1 MKSVKLKRLMFQY
14 CIAKV
19 IIFAAFL
26 CYKTIHA
33 SFKQQNKHKIALK
46 NPSQLRY
53 EQTFED
59 VDRILTEKL
68 KETTSQIEC
77 LQNKKYQLPK
87 QFFVTLNYDIKSILE
102 SENAYNFA
110 DITDIS
116 KNILANSK
124 QKAQLYQHTQH
135 EHYRAYVVC
144 CYYKSMIKYL
154 KETYQNINFSEKLS
168 SIFIG
173 FNTEYNDL
181 CDRLNSKQRQ
191 LDKYHK
197 QYEQY
202 KELHGIS

>member
-59 VDRILTEKL
+59 VDRILTK
-68 KETTSQIEC
+68 KIQETTYQIEC

-87 QFFVTLNYDIKSILE
+87 QFFVSLNCDIKSILA

-110 DITDIS
+110 DIIS
-116 KNILANSK
+116 ESLSGIP
-124 QKAQLYQHTQH
+124 
-135 EHYRAYVVC
+135 
-144 CYYKSMIKYL
+144 
-154 KETYQNINFSEKLS
+154 SE
-168 SIFIG
+168 F
-173 FNTEYNDL
+173 
-181 CDRLNSKQRQ
+181 
-191 LDKYHK
+191 
-197 QYEQY
+197 
-202 KELHGIS
+202 KELNMVIACSTCQLLISITSQLSVIVLHIVFSCDAEISLIFS